1 MDRLCGERKEKCVM
15 KFSVL
20 MSVYYKENPK
30 YLKDAIESVLNQT
43 VKADEIV
50 IIKDGKLTVELDM
63 ILEEYTNKYKGLFK
77 IIEFKSNRG
86 LGVALREGVLS
97 CSNEIIAR
105 MDTDDIARKDRFE
118 KQLKI
123 LNDKNL
129 DIVGS
134 NIAEFDGEITN
145 IISNRTV
152 PENSKDIKL
161 FSKKRNPFNHMTV
174 MYRKDAVLK
183 AGNYEEFLWFEDY
196 NLWVRMFM
204 AGAKAYNIQ
213 ENLVNART
221 GREMFARRG
230 GFKYIKQEVN
240 MQNFML
246 RKKYISYKEYIVNLF
261 ERMMVRVMPNKLRGI
276 IYLKLLR

>member
-1 MDRLCGERKEKCVM
+1 M

-20 MSVYYKENPK
+20 MSVYYKENPN
-30 YLKDAIESVLNQT
+30 YLRDAIESVLNQT

-50 IIKDGKLTVELDM
+50 VIKDGKLTVELDM
-63 ILEEYTNKYKGLFK
+63 ILKEYNDKYEGLFK

-86 LGVALREGVLS
+86 LGVALREGVLR

-118 KQLKI
+118 KQLEI
-123 LNDKNL
+123 LKDKNI

-134 NIAEFDGEITN
+134 NISEFDGEISN

-152 PENSKDIKL
+152 PEKSKDIEL

-174 MYRKDAVLK
+174 MYKKDAVLK

-196 NLWVRMFM
+196 NLWVRMFIS
-204 AGAKAYNIQ
+204 GAKGYNIQ

-221 GREMFARRG
+221 GKDMFARRG
-230 GFKYIKQEVN
+230 GFKYIKQEIN
-240 MQNFML
+240 MQKFML
-246 RKKYISYKEYIVNLF
+246 DKKYISYKEYVINLF

>member
-1 MDRLCGERKEKCVM
+1 M

-123 LNDKNL
+123 LKDKNL

-145 IISNRTV
+145 VISNRTV